1 MARRLPIQEHGEQLG
16 LGGGTRLVLNINDV
30 VLSLLRFH
38 ATGDWVGALDAAI
51 PARRRR
57 LGQGEGSRRQRR
69 GWAAQA
75 EGGEEGGHESHDGAG
90 MGEEEAR
97 SAEEAGRGDEGEAGT
112 GGAILG
118 DEEAGTGGALLGALS
133 DVDSVNP
140 CLEQHL

>member
-69 GWAAQA
+69 GRAAQA
-75 EGGEEGGHESHDGAG
+75 EGGEEEGHGDAG
-90 MGEEEAR
+90 RGEEEAR

-112 GGAILG
+112 GGALLG

-133 DVDSVNP
+133 DVESVNP
-140 CLEQHL
+140 GLEQHL

>member
-30 VLSLLRFH
+30 VLALLRFH

-69 GWAAQA
+69 GWAAKA
-75 EGGEEGGHESHDGAG
+75 DGGEDGGDCAG
-90 MGEEEAR
+90 RGEEEAEGR
-97 SAEEAGRGDEGEAGT
+97 EEELACVPY
-112 GGAILG
+112 LH
-118 DEEAGTGGALLGALS
+118 
-133 DVDSVNP
+133 VDSVHTG
-140 CLEQHL
+140 LE